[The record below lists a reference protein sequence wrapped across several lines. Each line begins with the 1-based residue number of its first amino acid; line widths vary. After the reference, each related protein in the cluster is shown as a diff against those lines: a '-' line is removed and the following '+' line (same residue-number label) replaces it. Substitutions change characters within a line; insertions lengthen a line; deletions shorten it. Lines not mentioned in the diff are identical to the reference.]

1 MSSVQLLMT
10 ADAVGG
16 VWQYATDLA
25 ATLAPLGYETT
36 LAVLGPAPTAAQ
48 FAEAERISGVTVRHL
63 PIEVDWLARD
73 AATVH
78 AGRAAL
84 GELAREMRADLV
96 QINSP
101 AFIGEGIFR
110 VPVVAVMHSCVATWW
125 HAVRGGALPGDFGW
139 RTALVEDGLA
149 HADAVVAPSRA
160 FAQAIQAQY
169 GLKHRPHVVHNGR
182 LAPSAKPSAM
192 HDCAITVGRLW
203 DDAKNVRILD
213 AAAAKLA
220 FPFKAIG
227 ATSGPNGET
236 VDLHHLHAAGKR
248 TSEQI
253 ATCLAARP
261 VFVSAARYE
270 PFGLA
275 VLEAAEAGCALVL
288 SDIPTFRELW
298 DGVAAFVHPD
308 DVGGFACAIETT
320 VSDISRRQAAGAR
333 ARSRAKDFTARAMA
347 RGMDAIYRS
356 VSQRKAAA

>member
-1 MSSVQLLMT
+1 MT

-36 LAVLGPAPTAAQ
+36 LAVLGPAPTDAQ
-48 FAEAERISGVTVRHL
+48 FAEAERVTGVTVRHL
-63 PIEVDWLARD
+63 SVEVDWLARD

-84 GELAREMRADLV
+84 GRLAQEIRADLV
-96 QINSP
+96 QINGP
-101 AFIGEGIFR
+101 AFIGKGTFR
-110 VPVVAVMHSCVATWW
+110 VPVVGVMHSCVATWW
-125 HAVRGGALPGDFGW
+125 DAVRGGAMPKDFGW
-139 RTALVEDGLA
+139 RTALVAEGLA

-160 FAQAIQAQY
+160 FAQAVQARY

-182 LAPSAKPSAM
+182 LAPTGKPFAM

-203 DDAKNVRILD
+203 DDAKNVRVLD

-227 ATSGPNGET
+227 ATTGPNGEA
-236 VDLHHLHAAGKR
+236 VHLHHLQAVGQR
-248 TSEQI
+248 TGEQI
-253 ATCLAARP
+253 AACLAARP

-288 SDIPTFRELW
+288 SDIQTFRELW
-298 DGVAAFVHPD
+298 DGVATFVDPD
-308 DVGGFACAIETT
+308 DADGFARATEAM
-320 VSDISRRQAAGAR
+320 VGDIPQRQAAGER
-333 ARSRAKDFTARAMA
+333 ARQRAKDFTAQAMA

-356 VSQRKAAA
+356 VSQTKVAA